1 MSMKSAVSASLG
13 LAVLLVTGSAA
24 LAGPEEL
31 VTRSGSAYGTY
42 LADDDGHAVYLFTAD
57 GKGKSA
63 CHDAC
68 AKAWPPMMTSGAPSA
83 GSGVNAAMLGT
94 IARDGGMQVTY
105 AGRPLY
111 YFAGDKGPGST
122 AGQGIN
128 HFGGEW
134 YLMRP
139 NGKIIEKQTAKS
151 SGSW

>member
-1 MSMKSAVSASLG
+1 MAMKSVDSASLA
-13 LAVLLVTGSAA
+13 LAALLVTGSAA
-24 LAGPEEL
+24 LAGPEEI
-31 VTRSGSAYGTY
+31 VTRTGSAYGTY

-57 GKGKSA
+57 GKGQSA

-68 AKAWPPMMTSGAPSA
+68 AKAWPPMMTSGAPIA
-83 GSGVNAAMLGT
+83 GSGVNAAMLATTPRGGGT
-94 IARDGGMQVTY
+94 QVTY

-122 AGQGIN
+122 AGQGIS

-134 YLMRP
+134 YLVGP
-139 NGKIIEKQTAKS
+139 NGKAIEKQTAKS